1 MNTLYYSPSSDQVEV
16 KSPFVVTKT
25 VGNRHR

>member
-25 VGNRHR
+25 